1 MLTWFSVRNENLA
14 RKIRKVLFS
23 PSDWD
28 MVRIVDGRLL
38 ENITIECKN
47 LVTSNEIFGP
57 DLIALKGKTVSQ
69 KTPEVQVEIESVP
82 VAIMSLYCQDTV
94 ASNILFVN
102 RISFLISISLHL
114 KFGAVERIKN

>member
-1 MLTWFSVRNENLA
+1 
-14 RKIRKVLFS
+14 
-23 PSDWD
+23 

-38 ENITIECKN
+38 TNITIECKN

-114 KFGAVERIKN
+114 KFGDVERIKN